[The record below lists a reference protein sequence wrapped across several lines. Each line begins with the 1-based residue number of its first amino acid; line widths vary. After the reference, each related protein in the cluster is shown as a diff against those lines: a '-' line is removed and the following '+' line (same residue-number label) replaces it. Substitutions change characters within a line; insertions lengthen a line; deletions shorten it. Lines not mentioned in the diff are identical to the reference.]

1 MKRIVAA
8 AAVLAALV
16 LVAPAAAAAPAA
28 CTSTQLKLK
37 LGPGDGA
44 AGSTYIPLIFTNTG
58 ARSCTLRG
66 YPGVSSVTGSTGKQ
80 VGGSATRETHTVR
93 TITLKARGG
102 TASALYRHVNPE
114 NFDAKDCDKATARG
128 YRVYAPGQT
137 RALYV
142 ANRHTAC
149 RIGRP
154 DSVRPVV
161 AGSHPNLAVTTSSR
175 RSPSAPLT
183 R

>member
-8 AAVLAALV
+8 AALLAALV
-16 LVAPAAAAAPAA
+16 LVAPAAGAASTA
-28 CTSTQLKLK
+28 CTYSQLKLK
-37 LGPGDGA
+37 LGASEGA
-44 AGSTYIPLIFTNTG
+44 AGSTFFPLVFTNTS
-58 ARSCTLRG
+58 ARACTLRG

-80 VGGSATRETHTVR
+80 VGGSATRDTTHTVR

-114 NFDAKDCDKATARG
+114 NFDAKDCDKASARG
-128 YRVYAPGQT
+128 YRVYAPNLT

-142 ANRHTAC
+142 ANTHTAC

-161 AGSHPNLAVTTSSR
+161 AGSHPS
-175 RSPSAPLT
+175 
-183 R
+183 

>member
-8 AAVLAALV
+8 ATVLAALV
-16 LVAPAAAAAPAA
+16 FAGTATAEAPAA

-37 LGPGDGA
+37 LGASEGA
-44 AGSTYIPLIFTNTG
+44 AGSVYIPLIFTNASTH
-58 ARSCTLRG
+58 ACTLRG

-80 VGGSATRETHTVR
+80 VGGSATRDTTHTVR

-114 NFDAKDCDKATARG
+114 NFDAKDCSKATARG
-128 YRVYAPGQT
+128 YRVYAPNLT

-161 AGSHPNLAVTTSSR
+161 AGSHPN
-175 RSPSAPLT
+175 
-183 R
+183 